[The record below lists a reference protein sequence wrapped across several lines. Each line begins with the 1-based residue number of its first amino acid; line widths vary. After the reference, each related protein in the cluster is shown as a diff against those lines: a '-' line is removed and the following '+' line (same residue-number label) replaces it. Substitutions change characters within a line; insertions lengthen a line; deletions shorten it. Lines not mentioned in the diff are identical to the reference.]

1 MLKLNKTTF
10 ATAMGKKS
18 YKKKKVI
25 KTKLTQASAL
35 KHFAVFA
42 GFFVCLVFFLT
53 EVTHC

>member
-18 YKKKKVI
+18 YKKKVI